1 MSAAPGSSSAAQ
13 LCGARPRRLPTWR
26 ALWPWLALFLLA
38 AGLRF
43 AALSTY
49 ERQHPL
55 AQVPV
60 IDEQSYERWGQRI
73 AAGDWLGDEVF
84 FQEPLYPYF
93 IGVVYSLAGE
103 PPAARAALRRIQVL
117 LGAATC
123 VLVAALSR
131 RAFGPAPGFLAGLL
145 LALHGPTLLLP
156 AWLLKPNL
164 FLPLLAGLAWLL
176 LSTSSAPGAAPRG
189 RLFALGVLAGLG
201 ALLRGNMLLLLPIL
215 CAAPLLLALRQRQA
229 GLLRKLS
236 ACAAILGGVLC
247 VLLPVALR
255 NQAVGGVFALTT
267 SGAGTNVYG
276 GNNLENPYGRA
287 SEFSWVRGIPEH
299 EAGDWRREAER
310 RVGRPLDM
318 GEVSAFWLGETWRS
332 MQRAPAAHARILWN
346 KLRLTLSG
354 YEVPDNH
361 SYDWDRRQL
370 GWLSAW
376 PIDWRLCGSLGL
388 AGLLWWLQSRRRP
401 AAGTVLAALFVLYLG
416 TIVAT
421 VTSDRVRLALLV
433 PLLPFA
439 GLFAAALPSAWRSGL
454 QGRWRFAA
462 ALVLGSLPVLWSPLT
477 AAQRA
482 EDLAERDFNLAV
494 ERLRDPSGLPEA
506 LGIAR
511 ELGERFP
518 ADPRVSTLLSE
529 AEARSGFEGLG
540 ASEPEQ
546 RAAAQAAI
554 RGALKRLEG
563 VVSDPRTNPREQF
576 RARSLAGWIQLEL
589 GRPEVAERRF
599 REALAF
605 DPESRD
611 LRLGLASALEARAR
625 QAPGDVSAAAW
636 LGEAQELRASLGA
649 AAEGSD

>member
-1 MSAAPGSSSAAQ
+1 MSSSAGTSS
-13 LCGARPRRLPTWR
+13 GASADAPPAAHRPAWR

-38 AGLRF
+38 AGLRYGV
-43 AALSTY
+43 LSTY
-49 ERQHPL
+49 ERRYPL

-60 IDEQSYERWGQRI
+60 IDERAYEQWGQRI

-93 IGVVYSLAGE
+93 IGAVYSLAGE
-103 PPAARAALRRIQVL
+103 PPAARAVLRRLQVL
-117 LGAATC
+117 LGAGTC
-123 VLVAALSR
+123 LLVAAVAR

-176 LSTSSAPGAAPRG
+176 LNTSSAPGAAPKG

-215 CAAPLLLALRQRQA
+215 CAAPLLLALRQPR
-229 GLLRKLS
+229 GGRLRALP
-236 ACAAILGGVLC
+236 ACAAILGGVLL

-310 RVGRPLDM
+310 RVGRSLDM

-332 MQRAPAAHARILWN
+332 MQQAPVAHARILWN

-388 AGLLWWLQSRRRP
+388 AGLLWWLQSRQRP
-401 AAGTVLAALFVLYLG
+401 AAGGLLAALFVLYLG

-439 GLFAAALPSAWRSGL
+439 GLFAAALPAAWRSGGPL
-454 QGRWRFAA
+454 RWRLGACL
-462 ALVLGSLPVLWSPLT
+462 ALGALPVLWSPLT
-477 AAQRA
+477 PAQRA

-494 ERLRDPSGLPEA
+494 ELLRDPAGFAEA
-506 LGIAR
+506 LSIAR
-511 ELGERFP
+511 GLAERFP
-518 ADPRVSTLLSE
+518 SDPRVSTLLSD
-529 AEARSGFEGLG
+529 AEARSGFEGLRS
-540 ASEPEQ
+540 SEPEQ
-546 RAAAQAAI
+546 RAAAQTAI
-554 RGALKRLEG
+554 RAALKRLEG
-563 VVSDPRTNPREQF
+563 VVSDPRTNPKELF

-605 DPESRD
+605 DPQSRD
-611 LRLGLASALEARAR
+611 LRLGLATALEARAR
-625 QAPGDVSAAAW
+625 QAPGDAGAPAW
-636 LGEAQELRASLGA
+636 LEEARQLRAGLGA
-649 AAEGSD
+649 PGEGSD